1 MPLADRLAT
10 ELEGLSRRS
19 QYSTDADLIFAHPE
33 TENPL
38 DGSTVLNRFKAALDL
53 GWVREVR
60 FHDLRHTFGTQ
71 MSGAGVPMPTLQ
83 EWMGHRE
90 LRTTEIYADYLPDD
104 KRERDLIDKAFGVS
118 DSRIESDIQVDVRRL
133 N

>member
-1 MPLADRLAT
+1 M
-10 ELEGLSRRS
+10 
-19 QYSTDADLIFAHPE
+19 
-33 TENPL
+33 
-38 DGSTVLNRFKAALDL
+38 
-53 GWVREVR
+53 R